1 MIIMVVMIIMNIMI
15 VMIVII
21 IEIRIMIMIIRG
33 PVYPTK
39 AGGPNQQLLKI
50 RPKPTAFVK

>member
-1 MIIMVVMIIMNIMI
+1 MIIIIIIMNIMI

-50 RPKPTAFVK
+50 QPKPTAFVK